1 MHLTTADRAV
11 AAICSGDRVFIHTA
25 AAAPQRLVHALAARS
40 AELRGVEIVHL
51 HTEGAAPYADPA
63 VAASFHPNVLFV
75 GANMRAAISD
85 GRADHIPIFLSEA
98 PNLFRRGILPLD
110 AALLQV
116 SPPDRH
122 GYCSLG
128 ISVDV
133 ARAAAQTAKT
143 VIAQINPHMPRSHGD
158 GLIHVRDIELAVEV
172 DDPLLVH
179 QPAPLGAA
187 ELAIGRHCAEL
198 VEDGATLQMGI
209 GAIPDAVLAALVH
222 HKNLGVHSE
231 MISDGMIDLVER
243 GVINGRQKRVHPG
256 RVVGTFAMGTRRL
269 YDFIDDNP
277 EIALLDAAYVNDTA
291 VIRRNPRVTAINSA
305 IEVDLTGQIGADS
318 IGTLQYSGVGGQM
331 DFIRGASLSEGGKP
345 IIALPSTTGSGVSR
359 IVAYLREGAGVV
371 TTRAHVHYVI
381 TEYGVANLYG
391 KNLRQRAR
399 ALIDIAHPDHRP
411 GLEEHAL
418 ARFKQFPA

>member
-51 HTEGAAPYADPA
+51 HTDGAAPYADPA

-172 DDPLLVH
+172 DDPL
-179 QPAPLGAA
+179 
-187 ELAIGRHCAEL
+187 
-198 VEDGATLQMGI
+198 
-209 GAIPDAVLAALVH
+209 
-222 HKNLGVHSE
+222 
-231 MISDGMIDLVER
+231 
-243 GVINGRQKRVHPG
+243 
-256 RVVGTFAMGTRRL
+256 
-269 YDFIDDNP
+269 
-277 EIALLDAAYVNDTA
+277 
-291 VIRRNPRVTAINSA
+291 
-305 IEVDLTGQIGADS
+305 
-318 IGTLQYSGVGGQM
+318 
-331 DFIRGASLSEGGKP
+331 
-345 IIALPSTTGSGVSR
+345 
-359 IVAYLREGAGVV
+359 
-371 TTRAHVHYVI
+371 
-381 TEYGVANLYG
+381 
-391 KNLRQRAR
+391 
-399 ALIDIAHPDHRP
+399 
-411 GLEEHAL
+411 
-418 ARFKQFPA
+418 